1 MSVKNDLQV
10 FINKFKSEKGK
21 PYTNTSI
28 GNPKF
33 SINIPTE
40 YYDEFLD
47 LYALAIT
54 NGIQLHLTEK
64 PIEPSPIRI
73 DLDFRFSKDAN
84 NNEENENNNKIIPR
98 KYNDEIIFRIIDNY
112 FKIINTYLNINEES
126 NIAYVLEK
134 PNPSYFRNKIK
145 DGIHIIFPHI
155 IINNNIQ
162 HFIRKKILDKSHEI
176 FNIPDICNIPE
187 DIVDKAIISANCWQM
202 YGSKKPDCETYRVFK
217 IYKYKEDKT
226 ELTDYTKNA
235 KDEIDFIK
243 LFSMRKIGIKETEI
257 KEEKSNDINEY
268 IKHVLPMID
277 KKQKDKL
284 DNNIFSSKINNITK
298 NYISDDEYI
307 LAKELVLE
315 CLSHTRADKY
325 DDWINLGW
333 ALRNID
339 YRLLNTWIEF
349 SKISSN
355 YIEGECQ
362 QLWDKMRKEHLS
374 MGTLRWWAK
383 QDNIQKYNEII
394 NNSILP
400 LIDIAIGSEGAHYD
414 VAKVVQAIYKGE
426 YKAINKET
434 WYKYDRNCHKWIKTR
449 EGLNLRKALSE
460 DICKKF
466 QERSIY
472 FNNLLMNTTDEGQK
486 ELYNKK
492 AQSSLKIS
500 LKLKTSGFKD
510 SVMKECKCLFIDEK
524 FEELLD
530 NKPYLLGFDNGVY
543 DLKLHIFREGMPDDY
558 ISLSTN
564 KYFIPYDVNNP
575 EIEEI
580 NNFFGKLFTNE
591 NLRNYVLD
599 ILACAIDG
607 SITQERFYI
616 FTGQGSNGKS
626 RLLDLIQK
634 TIGEYYATLPIALL
648 TQKRVASN
656 SAQGEVERTKGRRFA
671 ILQEPG
677 ENDKINIGY
686 MKELS
691 GNDRILTRGLYKDPY
706 EFKPQFKMILAC
718 NELPEVP
725 SDDGGTWRRIRV
737 IEFSSR
743 FCENPDPNKPNEFPM
758 DLQLTEKLERFSDIF
773 LSMLIER
780 HKNINPNKI
789 NEPREVIN
797 ATQKYKNNN
806 DIIGQY
812 LTDNIINDEECKE
825 KIGIMDVFNDF
836 KQWSYKNVSKGKKVP
851 DRNQIRSYMEK
862 IYGIY
867 DIKTGWKGFRFKV
880 QDENN
885 N

>member
-1 MSVKNDLQV
+1 MSVKNELQT
-10 FINKFKSEKGK
+10 FINKYKSEKGK

-28 GNPKF
+28 GYPKIAF
-33 SINIPTE
+33 NIPTD
-40 YYDEFLD
+40 YYDEFLN

-54 NGIQLHLTEK
+54 NGMELYLTEK
-64 PIEPSPIRI
+64 PLDPSPIRV
-73 DLDFRFSKDAN
+73 DLDFRFSQDINQDGIQKSP
-84 NNEENENNNKIIPR
+84 IR
-98 KYNDEIIFRIIDNY
+98 KYNDDIIFKIIDNY
-112 FKIINTYLNINEES
+112 FKIINTYLNIDATS
-126 NIAYVLEK
+126 NIAYVMEK
-134 PNPSYFRNKIK
+134 PSPIIFKNKIK

-162 HFIRKKILDKSHEI
+162 HFIRKKILDKANEI

-202 YGSKKPDCETYRVFK
+202 YGSKKPDNETYRICK
-217 IYKYKEDKT
+217 IYKYENGT
-226 ELTDYTKNA
+226 TNLMNYTKNA

-243 LFSMRKIGIKETEI
+243 LFSMRKNVENETPI
-257 KEEKSNDINEY
+257 HVDKVNDVNEY

-284 DNNIFSSKINNITK
+284 DNNIFTTKLNNITK
-298 NYISDDEYI
+298 NYINDDEYI
-307 LAKELVLE
+307 LAKELVCE

-339 YRLLNTWIEF
+339 YRLLSTWTEF
-349 SKISSN
+349 SKISSG

-362 QLWDKMRKEHLS
+362 ILWDKMRKEHLS

-383 QDNIQKYNEII
+383 QDNYQKYNEII
-394 NNSILP
+394 NNTILP
-400 LIDIAIGSEGAHYD
+400 LIDIAINSEGAHYD

-434 WYKYDRNCHKWIKTR
+434 WYKFDKTCHRWIKTR

-460 DICKKF
+460 DISKKF
-466 QERSIY
+466 AERATY
-472 FNNLLMNTTDEGQK
+472 YNNLLMSTNDEGQK
-486 ELYNKK
+486 EVFNKK
-492 AQSSLKIS
+492 ATAALKIT

-530 NKPYLLGFDNGVY
+530 NKPYLLGFENGVY

-564 KYFIPYDVNNP
+564 KNYIPYDIQQP
-575 EIEEI
+575 EIIEI
-580 NNFFGKLFTNE
+580 NDFFAKLFTNE

-607 SITQERFYI
+607 SIAQERFYI
-616 FTGQGSNGKS
+616 FTGHGSNGKS

-634 TIGEYYATLPIALL
+634 SIGDYYATLPIALL

-656 SAQGEVERTKGRRFA
+656 SAQGEVERTKGRRYA
-671 ILQEPG
+671 ILQEPS

-737 IEFSSR
+737 VEFSSR
-743 FCENPDPNKPNEFPM
+743 FCENPDPQKPNEFSM
-758 DLQLTEKLERFSDIF
+758 DLQLSEKLERYADIF
-773 LSMLIER
+773 LTMLIER
-780 HKNINPNKI
+780 HKGINPNKI

-812 LTDNIINDEECKE
+812 LEEQITYDEKL
-825 KIGIMDVFNDF
+825 KDKMGIMDIYNDF
-836 KQWSYKNVSKGKKVP
+836 KQWSHTNVAKSKKLP
-851 DRNQIRSYMEK
+851 DRNQIRSYLEK

-867 DIKTGWKGFRFKV
+867 DGKGWKGLKFKN
-880 QDENN
+880 DE
-885 N
+885 